1 MNTQKTAYR
10 AEEYLYACI
19 AAGGGSLLWNRAEDG
34 RWYQAQVVVDLFD
47 SSLLELRWGG
57 PLKNRNAGKT
67 VFLDP
72 LDAAARRTLVR
83 RLCARRA
90 QHGYTLVEPITLRH
104 QRKELLPE
112 GMAYKR
118 GPTKEKSAPPVP
130 REAKK
135 PAVQILQK
143 KRRHIDPTEIPKN

>member
-1 MNTQKTAYR
+1 MNAQKTAHR
-10 AEEYLYACI
+10 AEEYLHICI

-67 VFLDP
+67 VLLDP
-72 LDAAARRTLVR
+72 LDADTRRTLVR

-90 QHGYTLVEPITLRH
+90 QHGYTLVEPITP
-104 QRKELLPE
+104 QPVRKELVSCP
-112 GMAYKR
+112 
-118 GPTKEKSAPPVP
+118 
-130 REAKK
+130 
-135 PAVQILQK
+135 
-143 KRRHIDPTEIPKN
+143 